1 MKIVVIGGGA
11 AGFFSAITAAQY
23 GNQVIILEKSNKVL
37 SKVKISGGGRCNVT
51 NSCSIPSELIKNYPR
66 GGKELLGPFHRFNPE
81 HTVAW
86 FRRNNVDLKTES
98 DGRIFPVSDSSRTI
112 IDCFRSLANKYK
124 IVIKTSASIKDILY
138 KPEGDGIWKIYLQ
151 DGELQADRVIFA
163 TGSSDSAW
171 NILAELGYEIVP
183 PVPSLFAFNTEQTEF
198 HSVSG
203 VSVPFCCLSIEGTKF
218 TNTGPLLFT
227 HRGISGPV
235 VLGLSSFA
243 ARYLYSV
250 NYRCNVIVNWFP
262 EMNSSSLETELLL
275 YRQIH
280 KNKLVSSAP
289 FGSIPERLW
298 KILLLKEFP
307 TDIRWNTLSI
317 SKIRS
322 LILLLT
328 AFRFTINGKSINK
341 DEFVTA
347 GGIEL
352 KQIDFRTMQSKIHK
366 NLFFAGEVLNIDALT
381 GGFNFQ
387 AAWTTGYIA
396 GTSASTQ

>member
-51 NSCSIPSELIKNYPR
+51 NACSIPSELIKNYPR

-81 HTVAW
+81 HTIAW
-86 FRRNNVDLKTES
+86 FRRNNVELKTES

-124 IVIKTSASIKDILY
+124 IVIKTSASIKGILY
-138 KPEGDGIWKIYLQ
+138 KPEGDGFWKIFLQ

-163 TGSSDSAW
+163 TGSSESAW

-183 PVPSLFAFNTEQTEF
+183 PVPSLFAFNTEQIEF

-203 VSVPFCCLSIEGTKF
+203 VSVPFCSLAIEGTKF

-243 ARYLYSV
+243 ARYLHSV
-250 NYRCNVIVNWFP
+250 NYRCTVIVNLFP
-262 EMNSSSLETELLL
+262 EMNFSSLETELLK
-275 YRQIH
+275 YRELH
-280 KNKLVSSAP
+280 KNKLLSSAP

-298 KILLLKEFP
+298 KILLMKEFP

-322 LILLLT
+322 LILQLT
-328 AFRFTINGKSINK
+328 AFRFMIHGKSTNK

-396 GTSASTQ
+396 GTSSGAK